1 MGVTGVCRHRLRPAL
16 RVSDCLLL
24 LIRLHQ
30 EPHEQHSNEDNH
42 EVEEKFLCGSL
53 HFRGCSAAGRGRQ
66 AEQREAFG
74 DLSGSVL
81 ELSLQVTGSFKEKK
95 IYICEEQMYEGRK
108 LSRAVYIGMNKCSC
122 A

>member
-1 MGVTGVCRHRLRPAL
+1 KIFTASRIDQKLITEVCSGVTGVCRHRLRPAL

-53 HFRGCSAAGRGRQ
+53 HFRGCSGRAEVGRQ
-66 AEQREAFG
+66 SKGKPSGTYLGASLSSAF
-74 DLSGSVL
+74 
-81 ELSLQVTGSFKEKK
+81 
-95 IYICEEQMYEGRK
+95 R
-108 LSRAVYIGMNKCSC
+108 SRALLTVLPLGLWVT
-122 A
+122 